1 MLMRTHHDRL
11 DSGGLLARIDQ
22 LRSSLEVLGGRLR
35 AAVAEVLGETLGGVV
50 RDTVLL
56 LLDRLA
62 GSSSSHAPEPARLAV
77 RSWDERSGQPGWDDY
92 DREGLQRWHGDP
104 HRRPEEPF
112 DQPHESG
119 LWGQTGEPD
128 DEPETQQEPTPARAP
143 PPRLAWSV
151 SAGLQAAALWLR
163 NWAGRRPVL
172 IGVAVAFLA
181 GCLAYTAPALAS
193 AAFALAGSLGPLGAL
208 TRLLPP
214 ALSHPSAFGW
224 A

>member
-1 MLMRTHHDRL
+1 
-11 DSGGLLARIDQ
+11 LARIDQ

-35 AAVAEVLGETLGGVV
+35 TAVAEALGETLGGVV

-62 GSSSSHAPEPARLAV
+62 GSSSSPAPEPARLAV
-77 RSWDERSGQPGWDDY
+77 RNWAERSGQQDWGDY
-92 DREGLQRWHGDP
+92 DRDRLERWHGD
-104 HRRPEEPF
+104 RRGRPEEPF
-112 DQPHESG
+112 DEPSEPG
-119 LWGQTGEPD
+119 LWGQTGELD
-128 DEPETQQEPTPARAP
+128 DEPDAQAEPTPAWAP

-181 GCLAYTAPALAS
+181 GCLAYTAPGLAS
-193 AAFALAGSLGPLGAL
+193 AAFALAGSLGQLGAL
-208 TRLLPP
+208 AGLLPGV
-214 ALSHPSAFGW
+214 SHSPAFGW

>member
-1 MLMRTHHDRL
+1 L
-11 DSGGLLARIDQ
+11 DSGGLLERLDQ

-35 AAVAEVLGETLGGVV
+35 AAVAQALGETLGGVV

-62 GSSSSHAPEPARLAV
+62 GSSSSHTPEPTPLAV
-77 RSWDERSGQPGWDDY
+77 RGWDEPSGQHNWSDY
-92 DREGLQRWHGDP
+92 DQGGLGRWHGDP
-104 HRRPEEPF
+104 YRRPEEPF

-119 LWGQTGEPD
+119 LWDQPSEPD
-128 DEPETQQEPTPARAP
+128 HKPELQEEPTPARAP

-151 SAGLQAAALWLR
+151 SAGLQAAAVWLR

-172 IGVAVAFLA
+172 IGVVVAFLA
-181 GCLAYTAPALAS
+181 GCLAYTAPALVS
-193 AAFALAGSLGPLGAL
+193 AAFALAGSLGQLGAL
-208 TRLLPP
+208 TRLLPGVSCP
-214 ALSHPSAFGW
+214 PGFGW